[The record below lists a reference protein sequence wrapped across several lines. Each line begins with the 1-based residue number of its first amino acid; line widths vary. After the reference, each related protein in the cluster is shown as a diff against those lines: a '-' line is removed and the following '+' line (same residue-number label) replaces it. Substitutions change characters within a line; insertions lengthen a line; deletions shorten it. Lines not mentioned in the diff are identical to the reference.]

1 MAAVATRMPPAS
13 AVPVDEVPAAAPADD
28 DDDDDAK
35 ARYLRR
41 VQRAKWRA
49 RSGACGAPERRVGGR
64 CVWD

>member
-28 DDDDDAK
+28 DDDK

-41 VQRAKWRA
+41 VQRAKRRA
-49 RSGACGAPERRVGGR
+49 RSGACGAPERRAGGR